1 MVPLKEKQAL
11 LEKIATGSYTFGFS
25 VDESDVYT
33 FHVVPLDME
42 TNEKLEDKATKMS
55 LGNFSDIF
63 GPNVI
68 YEERNAFYKNDD

>member
-1 MVPLKEKQAL
+1 M
-11 LEKIATGSYTFGFS
+11 
-25 VDESDVYT
+25 DESDVYT

-68 YEERNAFYKNDD
+68 YEERNAFYKKED